1 MKPGNRIIYNFFLYF
16 MHLNFSYSD
25 DKITTSPLINVDEIK
40 PSFEEVVEENENI
53 SKNQNLK
60 EKKK

>member
-1 MKPGNRIIYNFFLYF
+1 

-25 DKITTSPLINVDEIK
+25 DKITTSPLINVEKIK
-40 PSFEEVVEENENI
+40 PSFEEVVEEAENI

-60 EKKK
+60 EKKKMII